1 MHRYII
7 RRLLVSIPMLIGITL
22 IVFTLANL
30 IPGDPLTAMMSEEA
44 PMSGEAM
51 DQRREALGLNQPL
64 PIRYFLWIKEV
75 VQGNLGFSF
84 ITYVP
89 IGETILDRIP
99 QTLQLMG
106 ISLLL
111 SIIIG
116 TFLGIVS
123 ALKQYQPI
131 DYVLTVFAFVGRSI
145 PVFFVGMLL
154 IYFFSL
160 RMDLF
165 PVSGMVTVGMRFNI
179 WDNLWHLVLP
189 CASLSLLR
197 VSEFMRYARS
207 SMLEV
212 LASDYITTA
221 RSKGVKENSVVLKHG
236 FRNALIPILTVI
248 GFNLQTLF
256 SGAIIIETVFQWPGM
271 GQLFISAV
279 HQRDYPMI
287 MGLSLVISIVVLI
300 GNLLTDISYA
310 FADPRIRY
318 Q

>member
-7 RRLLVSIPMLIGITL
+7 RRLLISIPMLFGITL
-22 IVFTLANL
+22 IIFTLANL

-51 DQRREALGLNQPL
+51 EQRRETLGLDQPL
-64 PIRYFLWIKEV
+64 PVRYFLWVTEV
-75 VQGNLGFSF
+75 LQGNLGFSF

-99 QTLQLMG
+99 QTLELMG

-123 ALKQYQPI
+123 ALKQYEPI
-131 DYVLTVFAFVGRSI
+131 DYVLTIFAFVGRSV

-160 RMDLF
+160 RLDLF
-165 PVSGMVTVGMRFNI
+165 PVAGMVTVGKPFNI

-197 VSEFMRYARS
+197 ISVFTRYARS

-221 RSKGVKENSVVLKHG
+221 RAKGVREKIVILKHG

-248 GFNLQTLF
+248 GYNLRTLF

-271 GQLFISAV
+271 GQLFITAV

-287 MGLSLVISIVVLI
+287 MGLSLVISTVVLI

-310 FADPRIRY
+310 FADPRIKY
-318 Q
+318 E